1 MPDTISRYSR
11 FNPRFLT
18 VLVVVCAWC
27 CAGVCLRAA
36 QDAATDTAGVQF
48 APGVV
53 TTIAPNLHP
62 MDVVSRHDI
71 VELRADAKLKRS
83 PKLLAESR
91 TLYEMAHN
99 TEFRRDIWCLEFS
112 FKPLRMLAVDLPQS
126 NGKMQRK
133 LIWYL
138 VYRVRN
144 TGAGITPEQQPDGTY
159 STIEKQLGPQRFVPQ
174 FFLASLERDQQGK
187 PIRKTYLDRL
197 LPSAIEAITRREMSG
212 GKLLNSVQMAE
223 QVLQPETDR
232 GVTGLWGVATWEDV
246 DPEMDFFAIHVAGLT
261 NAYLWEDAAEFA
273 PGATP
278 GTGRTF
284 QRRMLQLNFW
294 RPGDSLDE
302 NETEIR
308 FGSASGKADYYGT
321 PEGVAYE
328 WVYR

>member
-1 MPDTISRYSR
+1 MPNTIPRFSR
-11 FNPRFLT
+11 FHPRL
-18 VLVVVCAWC
+18 LMVVAILCAWC
-27 CAGVCLRAA
+27 PLVSA
-36 QDAATDTAGVQF
+36 QDASADAGGVQF

-53 TTIAPNLHP
+53 TTITPNLDP

-83 PKLLAESR
+83 PKLLADSR
-91 TLYEMAHN
+91 TLYEMAKD

-133 LIWYL
+133 LVWYL

-144 TGAGITPEQQPDGTY
+144 TGAGITPEQQPNGTY
-159 STIEKQLGPQRFVPQ
+159 STMDKQMGPQRFVPQ
-174 FFLASLERDQQGK
+174 FFLTSMDRDQQGE
-187 PIRKTYLDRL
+187 PVRKTYLDRI
-197 LPSAIEAITRREMSG
+197 LPSAVEAISVREMPS

-223 QVLQPETDR
+223 QVLQSETGR
-232 GVTGLWGVATWEDV
+232 SAAGLWGVATWEDV
-246 DPEMDFFAIHVAGLT
+246 DPEMDFFALHVAGLT
-261 NAYLWEDAAEFA
+261 NAYLWEDTAEFA
-273 PGATP
+273 PGTTP

-321 PEGVAYE
+321 PEGVAYQ